1 MMVVVVNTMEV
12 VMMMMAV
19 AAVVKM
25 MQNYVKMNE
34 TGFYFLV
41 SAICCS
47 HGVWKGGGSCP
58 AFGYVVCFAICGM
71 LCHQGKPVKS
81 FLIFVCS

>member
-34 TGFYFLV
+34 TGFYFFSQRYLLQSWSV
-41 SAICCS
+41 ERRRKLSSIW
-47 HGVWKGGGSCP
+47 VR
-58 AFGYVVCFAICGM
+58 GM
-71 LCHQGKPVKS
+71 LCHMWYALPS
-81 FLIFVCS
+81 RETS